1 MYKSL
6 NIHSV
11 NHGTRKADKNRFC
24 GPAVISALTGLTTM
38 DGSRLIRAFSQR
50 EAVTGTTAREV
61 QNALG
66 ACGIRM
72 SQLAESNV
80 SGFERNITLARFL
93 KASSEWRRSRVFLIE
108 AGNHWQL
115 VQSRRFVCAQ
125 TEAVVGF
132 KHPRVHRR
140 SRVRNVWM
148 LTASEGL
155 RMPQELLEAKKAQ
168 KKREIERKSVLQKKR
183 KLLAL
188 CNQHNFDVV
197 CDDDLWDREGES
209 LYFVYFDSSLETTL
223 EERAHEDD
231 PLFKEVYPSFGDR
244 SVIGI
249 EEALGKVY
257 EMIDLKI
264 ELKKIL

>member
-6 NIHSV
+6 NIHPV

-72 SQLAESNV
+72 SQLAESTV
-80 SGFERNITLARFL
+80 SGFERNMTLARFL
-93 KASSEWRRSRVFLIE
+93 KISSEWRRSRVFLIE

-168 KKREIERKSVLQKKR
+168 KKREMERKSVLQKKK

-188 CNQHNFDVV
+188 CNQHNFEVE
-197 CDDDLWDREGES
+197 CRDDLWDREGES
-209 LYFVYFDSSLETTL
+209 RYSFYFDRSRENILGER
-223 EERAHEDD
+223 EERGENDFERYAWGLD
-231 PLFKEVYPSFGDR
+231 
-244 SVIGI
+244 
-249 EEALGKVY
+249 EALEKAF
-257 EMIDLKI
+257 EMI
-264 ELKKIL
+264 ELKKTL